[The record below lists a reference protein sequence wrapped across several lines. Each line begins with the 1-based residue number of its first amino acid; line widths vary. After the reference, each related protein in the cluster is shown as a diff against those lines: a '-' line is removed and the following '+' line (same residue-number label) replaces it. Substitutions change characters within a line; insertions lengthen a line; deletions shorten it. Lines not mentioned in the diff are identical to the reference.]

1 MVRSVAGRQS
11 NALYCPGA
19 RPAGTNGFVPR
30 MNLWP
35 ETVGE
40 IACGGGQRLDGSR
53 GREALAVAGFQQ
65 EVKGKTLGALVGMPH
80 SLGHIISSKLL
91 GASMV
96 AIPSVVFFCIGVLC
110 NPDDFGWFMQ
120 DVVSEPG
127 AWFFL
132 SQVVLCLVLTTFYS
146 LRVMRGAFALAVATL
161 ALGNMIYWMGA
172 TAISFGSMD
181 PDPLAGFGLIL
192 SAGLCVVLA
201 NATVRRIRDV
211 ASEE

>member
-11 NALYCPGA
+11 NAPYCPGA

-132 SQVVLCLVLTTFYS
+132 SQVV
-146 LRVMRGAFALAVATL
+146 RGAFALAVATL